1 MTITTVPAV
10 AQPGPCTCAIPRS
23 LPRRHGLLHGPCAV
37 PCGRFGSGRRQP
49 VPGAYL
55 GGTSAGT
62 RYEHTRVVTSH
73 FRNVHPY
80 LQRRRQGCE
89 LLGLTAR
96 LFFSFFF
103 FGLCNS
109 LVDRLFSFRVWS
121 CVSGWRGSQT
131 GRRPRDESRKESKR
145 DEMKSAYFPV

>member
-1 MTITTVPAV
+1 MN
-10 AQPGPCTCAIPRS
+10 C
-23 LPRRHGLLHGPCAV
+23 
-37 PCGRFGSGRRQP
+37 
-49 VPGAYL
+49 
-55 GGTSAGT
+55 SA
-62 RYEHTRVVTSH
+62 
-73 FRNVHPY
+73 
-80 LQRRRQGCE
+80 LQH
-89 LLGLTAR
+89 A
-96 LFFSFFF
+96 FFFLFFF